1 MADQHM
7 EVMNFQVS
15 SDFKKLAHKAH
26 TALSAVTSG
35 LNLFISFGAY
45 VPLHLDSSGAALS
58 APLILIHLALNYTI
72 LPRWKLQQM
81 DR

>member
-1 MADQHM
+1 MT
-7 EVMNFQVS
+7 
-15 SDFKKLAHKAH
+15 SD
-26 TALSAVTSG
+26 

-58 APLILIHLALNYTI
+58 ALLILIHLALNYTI